1 MERQSSGAFSPFVFG
16 REASSEEM
24 DFETDS
30 PGAYFEVQPQHLSS
44 HLQYDKSNTYSLP
57 FEFPVEYPTLDL
69 QGHSFRSHQRHHS
82 ASAQSNHS
90 SVHRSSNGSVFSSW
104 QPQARSSVASTN
116 TTWSHCSDFTSEQYP
131 APSEHVLEA
140 QSSIASPPPARTPF
154 KRAHER
160 QPSQDREP
168 FLTCVSRNKRSRR
181 SAKEPKYQ
189 CTACSE
195 GFQQKYDWKRHEETY
210 QERTEMFEC
219 ELCLNVYF
227 LEKDFIHHHQGSHR
241 CQVCIP
247 KRHVE
252 MARKKRVAR
261 TGWGC
266 GFCVHFSTSWQERC
280 SHISEHFERKGHT
293 MADWKHSRVIWSL
306 LQRPEILQE
315 WCYLLETKQRTQ
327 NPFSW
332 KESTTGR
339 AEGYPD
345 TDAQPQLQDL
355 LEFYPQPHNAAAIA
369 RLAFETGLREKELPK
384 APPPVPKKDQY
395 PLQLPHQ
402 SMYHQ
407 GQHSG
412 PFSAAVYDP
421 MPDMPI
427 WNRLGAIPEDPF
439 QPTNVVTL
447 DYDEL
452 SAAFNNTYDHAGQF

>member
-1 MERQSSGAFSPFVFG
+1 MEF
-16 REASSEEM
+16 EANSRS
-24 DFETDS
+24 
-30 PGAYFEVQPQHLSS
+30 AYFKAQSEHLSGHQPQYGN
-44 HLQYDKSNTYSLP
+44 QNAYSLP
-57 FEFPVEYPTLDL
+57 FEFPVDYPTMDP
-69 QGHSFRSHQRHHS
+69 QDQSFRSHQRHRS
-82 ASAQSNHS
+82 ASSQSSHS
-90 SVHRSSNGSVFSSW
+90 SIHRSSNGSVFSSW

-116 TTWSHCSDFTSEQYP
+116 TTWSHCSDFC
-131 APSEHVLEA
+131 SEHIAPTEDLLEA
-140 QSSIASPPPARTPF
+140 QCPIASPPSARTPS
-154 KRAHER
+154 KQAYECR
-160 QPSQDREP
+160 PSQDKER
-168 FLTCVSRNKRSRR
+168 FLTCVLRNKRSRR

-219 ELCLNVYF
+219 ELCMNVYF
-227 LEKDFIHHHQGSHR
+227 LEKDFIHHHQVSHR
-241 CQVCIP
+241 CQVCVP
-247 KRHVE
+247 KKHVE

-261 TGWGC
+261 SSWGC
-266 GFCVHFSTSWQERC
+266 GFCVHLSTSWLERC
-280 SHISEHFERKGHT
+280 NHISGHFERKGHT

-339 AEGYPD
+339 SEGYPD

-355 LEFYPQPHNAAAIA
+355 LEFYPQSHKAAAIA
-369 RLAFETGLREKELPK
+369 RLAFEMGLREKELPK

-395 PLQLPHQ
+395 PQQLPRH
-402 SMYHQ
+402 SMYPQ
-407 GQHSG
+407 SQHSD

-427 WNRLGAIPEDPF
+427 WNGLGAIPEDPF

-452 SAAFNNTYDHAGQF
+452 NAAFSDTYDCAVQF